1 MSKIRILPEILSNK
15 IAAGEVVE
23 RPASVVK
30 ELVEN
35 AVDAGSTRI
44 IVEVEQGGRKLIRVS
59 DNGHGMNRDDAL
71 LCLERYATSKIAT
84 DPDLFSIRTLGFRG
98 EALPSI
104 ASVSRFSIVT
114 RATEADV
121 GTRIEVA
128 GGQIK
133 NVTDVGAPAG
143 TLIEVASLFYNT
155 PARRKFLKSIDT
167 EMGHIADTIA
177 SMALCRPAVQFRLTH
192 NQRIIKDWP
201 PAADPKD
208 RLIDVLG
215 APVRKELHPLGSVAE
230 AVKVGGWVA
239 APRLNR
245 STARGI
251 YLFVNGRWVKDR
263 VIQHA
268 LFAGYS
274 GRLMKGQ
281 YPVAVV
287 FLTVPFDQV
296 DVNVHPTKHEIR
308 FARQREVHD
317 TVRDA
322 VTDALRQSDPTHWQA
337 HESTSRPSTPS
348 APNVS
353 ERYAAYNAPPIAH
366 RPTNPLQQPAASKL
380 SHGLISDRHQPPSPV
395 ASPVEKHA
403 SQPVHQTRT
412 DRSSQQVPLW
422 KKRYFADLT
431 VIGQYQG
438 TYIICES
445 DDGLILIDQHAA
457 HERIVFE
464 QLKRQADAHTPAV
477 QRLLLPETIDLGFRE
492 AQILETLAPELDRYG
507 LEIEPFGGNT
517 FVVKSTPT
525 LLHSGDIPVMITELA
540 EKAAELGVH
549 APMDTLLD
557 ECLMVMACHNAI
569 RAHQRLGEAQIKA
582 MLAQLDDCDNPSHCP
597 HGRPIWIR
605 WSVKDLEKTVSAD
618 RLSVQLIVNKLTKSA
633 PLAGDGSARN
643 RQAAPGKKHNKVFIT
658 DGCKI
663 INKKRVLIHTLCYK
677 QV

>member
-35 AVDAGSTRI
+35 AIDAGSTRI

-104 ASVSRFSIVT
+104 ASVSRFTIIT
-114 RATEADV
+114 RLTDADV
-121 GTRIEVA
+121 GTRIDVA

-177 SMALCRPAVQFRLTH
+177 SMALCRPAVQFRLAH
-192 NQRIIKDWP
+192 NQRIAKDWP
-201 PAADPKD
+201 PAAEPKD
-208 RLIDVLG
+208 RIIDVLG
-215 APVRKELHPLGSVAE
+215 AAVKKELHPVGRISE
-230 AVKVGGWVA
+230 AVEVGGWVA
-239 APRLNR
+239 APRLSR

-268 LFAGYS
+268 LFAGYA

-281 YPVAVV
+281 YPVTVL

-308 FARQREVHD
+308 FVRQREVHD

-322 VTDALRQSDPTHWQA
+322 VADTLRQSDPTRWQVP
-337 HESTSRPSTPS
+337 EPTFSPPTPPTP
-348 APNVS
+348 AVS
-353 ERYAAYNAPPIAH
+353 ERHAAYQTPPIAH
-366 RPTNPLQQPAASKL
+366 RQSEVPLNQAHQPAVGKTPRNM
-380 SHGLISDRHQPPSPV
+380 ISDRHPPASSIADPVEVRSPPPRHQPPV
-395 ASPVEKHA
+395 
-403 SQPVHQTRT
+403 
-412 DRSSQQVPLW
+412 DRSSRQVPLW
-422 KKRYFADLT
+422 KKRYFADLAF
-431 VIGQYQG
+431 IGQYRG

-464 QLKRQADAHTPAV
+464 QLKRQADTHTPAV

-492 AQILETLAPELDRYG
+492 AQILEKLAPELDRYG

-517 FVVKSTPT
+517 FVVKSMPT
-525 LLHSGDIPVMITELA
+525 LLYSGDIPAMITELV

-582 MLAQLDDCDNPSHCP
+582 MLEQLDGCDNPSHCP

-605 WSVKDLEKTVSAD
+605 FSIKDLEKQFQ
-618 RLSVQLIVNKLTKSA
+618 RIV
-633 PLAGDGSARN
+633 
-643 RQAAPGKKHNKVFIT
+643 
-658 DGCKI
+658 
-663 INKKRVLIHTLCYK
+663 
-677 QV
+677 